1 MSSVSQEFISRLQ
14 SIGYKELTPI
24 QKLAI
29 PSILKGKHTLVIAPT
44 GYGKTEAAIIPVI
57 YQIFARGYERISALY
72 VTPLRALNRDLE
84 GRLRNFGQAFG
95 IRVATRH
102 GDNSRKERREIIL
115 NPPDLLITTPET
127 LLYLVVD
134 KRLKK
139 LLANLRWIIIDEL
152 QEMLDQKRGYE
163 LSVVLQRLR
172 RISRNPR
179 FIGLSATISDVEL
192 AKSYLSLDEE
202 VEVARVDGRKDTEIL
217 IETPEPS
224 HEPLNLQSRR
234 EWIQY
239 YWPDYSD

>member
-1 MSSVSQEFISRLQ
+1 MKSFSQ
-14 SIGYKELTPI
+14 T
-24 QKLAI
+24 
-29 PSILKGKHTLVIAPT
+29 
-44 GYGKTEAAIIPVI
+44 
-57 YQIFARGYERISALY
+57 
-72 VTPLRALNRDLE
+72 
-84 GRLRNFGQAFG
+84 FG

-127 LLYLVVD
+127 LLYLIVD
-134 KRLKK
+134 KRVKK
-139 LLANLRWIIIDEL
+139 LLANLKWVIIDEL

-163 LSVVLQRLR
+163 LSVVLQRLK

-202 VEVARVDGRKDTEIL
+202 VEVAKVDGRKDTEIL

-224 HEPLNLQSRR
+224 QEVVDLAVKRGMDPILLARLLRLKDVIEKNRPVLILPTQGRPQNSLP
-234 EWIQY
+234 INY
-239 YWPDYSD
+239 KPCSI